1 MSERRHPNACSL
13 PVVPGGRQ
21 VNELADPLM
30 EARQAHAAL
39 DWPTA
44 AAHFG
49 MVAAEQ
55 FTTNDLHAY
64 FEAVWWLGRPEDTGR
79 LGAAAFDALRAD
91 SRPADAAKVAYW
103 LALFHMSRGDEP
115 QAFGWAGR
123 AGRVLEGTPQNPGH
137 GYLLY
142 LTEVQ
147 VNLHTGNPSAAVEA
161 AHTVHGLGRTFN
173 DPDLLAAGLY
183 GQGHALIKLGQVTDG
198 LALLDEAMVGVL
210 DGQVASPMA
219 GALYCNTIAA
229 CHEVFD
235 LRRMARWT
243 ELTERWLA
251 SQTAA
256 LGYAG
261 ICRTHRA
268 QLQLLRGAW
277 EDAERG
283 AQRVAAELDGYLTLY
298 AGKAWY
304 VVAEVRRLRGDP
316 TAAQAYDQAHARG
329 HDPQPGRA
337 LLILQEGDPAG
348 AATSVQSALAAAGS
362 DSLSRA
368 PICAAAV
375 EIGLAAER
383 LDFAAEAESELAAT
397 ATTYATSG
405 LKAMAATARGAILL
419 AEGRAGEALAVLRDA
434 CRRWVELGAEYD
446 AAGACRWL
454 AKGYRALGDE
464 TSAAAEDARAGE
476 TYERLSGSQ
485 RSETSDGLTG
495 RECEVLALVAGGH
508 SNRQIGS
515 KLHISER
522 TVVRHL
528 TNIFHKIGV
537 ASRIEAAV
545 YAADH
550 GFRASH

>member
-1 MSERRHPNACSL
+1 MP
-13 PVVPGGRQ
+13 
-21 VNELADPLM
+21 
-30 EARQAHAAL
+30 
-39 DWPTA
+39 
-44 AAHFG
+44 
-49 MVAAEQ
+49 
-55 FTTNDLHAY
+55 
-64 FEAVWWLGRPEDTGR
+64 
-79 LGAAAFDALRAD
+79 
-91 SRPADAAKVAYW
+91 
-103 LALFHMSRGDEP
+103 
-115 QAFGWAGR
+115 
-123 AGRVLEGTPQNPGH
+123 
-137 GYLLY
+137 
-142 LTEVQ
+142 
-147 VNLHTGNPSAAVEA
+147 
-161 AHTVHGLGRTFN
+161 
-173 DPDLLAAGLY
+173 
-183 GQGHALIKLGQVTDG
+183 
-198 LALLDEAMVGVL
+198 
-210 DGQVASPMA
+210 
-219 GALYCNTIAA
+219 
-229 CHEVFD
+229 
-235 LRRMARWT
+235 
-243 ELTERWLA
+243 
-251 SQTAA
+251 
-256 LGYAG
+256 G

-268 QLQLLRGAW
+268 QLQLVRGDW

-283 AQRVAAELDGYLTLY
+283 AQRVAAEFDGYLTLY

-304 VVAEVRRLRGDP
+304 VVGEVRRLRGDP

-362 DSLSRA
+362 DPLSRA

-383 LDFAAEAESELAAT
+383 LDFAAEAESELAGT

-405 LKAMAATARGAILL
+405 LEAMAATARGAILL
-419 AEGRAGEALAVLRDA
+419 AEGRADEALAVLRDA

-446 AAGACRWL
+446 AAGTCRWL

-485 RSETSDGLTG
+485 PGPETSDGLTG

-515 KLHISER
+515 ELHISER
-522 TVVRHL
+522 TVARHL